1 MINLTMF
8 QINAAQD
15 KPKQISIVD
24 TFFKFAV
31 NTFCFMLKKVKIVN
45 KSQDGMWSFLQQ
57 RGGFCGREG

>member
-1 MINLTMF
+1 MINLTIF

-31 NTFCFMLKKVKIVN
+31 NHFFMLNKVKIVN
-45 KSQDGMWSFLQQ
+45 KSQDVMWSFLQQ